1 MSPPWG
7 STSGSATI
15 ELADGGV
22 PDFTFDAVVESL
34 DLSELRWLEP
44 RLPDVR
50 ASALVGA
57 EFGADG
63 LRATWSNGRLP
74 IDGGEIEGDG
84 TVRLVPGGETSFE
97 DVTLDVFAVPVSAL
111 EAFIPL
117 VLPLEGRL
125 SGNVELS
132 GTMDS
137 MTVASRVDLLE
148 PDMGPTSGE
157 IDGVFHLRRPLG
169 VTGLTARLIP
179 LDLALV
185 NRFAEGLL
193 LDGSVSLD
201 IRAAGWLDTGMRVFA
216 VATYPDP
223 LSEVSNVSLQGI
235 VTEVDREIQVSFD
248 GELSPLS
255 IAGIFGRS
263 RPCPA
268 SGWHGERF
276 KPKGLCRI
284 SCSGAI

>member
-1 MSPPWG
+1 M
-7 STSGSATI
+7 
-15 ELADGGV
+15 
-22 PDFTFDAVVESL
+22 
-34 DLSELRWLEP
+34 
-44 RLPDVR
+44 
-50 ASALVGA
+50 
-57 EFGADG
+57 
-63 LRATWSNGRLP
+63 
-74 IDGGEIEGDG
+74 
-84 TVRLVPGGETSFE
+84 
-97 DVTLDVFAVPVSAL
+97 TLDVFAVPVSAL

-137 MTVASRVDLLE
+137 MTVVSRVDLLE
-148 PDMGPTSGE
+148 PNMGPTSGE

-201 IRAAGWLDTGMRVFA
+201 IRAAGWLDTGMRVVA

-223 LSEVSNVSLQGI
+223 LSEASNVSLQGTI
-235 VTEVDREIQVSFD
+235 TEVDGEIQVSFD

-255 IAGIFGRS
+255 MAGIFGEESPLSRLGLARGTFLAEGASVGLRAPERS
-263 RPCPA
+263 DDRGRPPYP
-268 SGWHGERF
+268 GEQLRR
-276 KPKGLCRI
+276 PVATGLLPDPRRSLRLRCRGDRPSAPGGHRAVRI
-284 SCSGAI
+284 VRALRCGVAT